1 MIVSNPANGRG
12 RPHVAGV
19 GISVRAI
26 ATDHASGMT
35 AEEIVADRPPLTLPQ
50 VYAALAYYHANKDLI
65 DQDITADVRA
75 FEEGARAAVQNPT
88 PRRAVP
94 SPRG

>member
-1 MIVSNPANGRG
+1 MPAILNDIGTLIVSDPSTRGG

-35 AEEIVADRPPLTLPQ
+35 AEEIIADRPPLTLPQ
-50 VYAALAYYHANKDLI
+50 VYAALAYYHANKDAI
-65 DQDITADVRA
+65 DEDIAADVRA
-75 FEEGARAAVQNPT
+75 FEEGARAAARP
-88 PRRAVP
+88 
-94 SPRG
+94 

>member
-1 MIVSNPANGRG
+1 MILSDPGKRGG

-50 VYAALAYYHANKDLI
+50 VYAALAYYHANKDAI
-65 DQDITADVRA
+65 DRDIAADVRA
-75 FEEGARAAVQNPT
+75 FEEGAKAANS
-88 PRRAVP
+88 
-94 SPRG
+94 SPPFGLAD

>member
-1 MIVSNPANGRG
+1 MPAILNDIVTDPAKGPG

-26 ATDHASGMT
+26 ATDHSSGMT

-50 VYAALAYYHANKDLI
+50 VYAASCRAISSRMIRRSVSSHFGVLPSTYSRSAALI
-65 DQDITADVRA
+65 SV
-75 FEEGARAAVQNPT
+75 
-88 PRRAVP
+88 
-94 SPRG
+94 